1 MEHKRIN
8 DGLKYSH
15 LIFTKGGE
23 GFLETFKKIDK
34 AFGKFLTF
42 LNALT
47 AVMVFILM
55 ILITTDVIART
66 AFDHPFQ
73 GVSEIVSNCIIILC
87 FFEIPYIL
95 MRGSHVRTTLVYDR
109 VGPKGKNL
117 IDFAACLIG
126 ALVFT
131 LVLISSWPGFVHAVK
146 IGDSE
151 IAGSVRITTIP
162 GRLSIIIGSVLM
174 IIESVFLAIKNVIK
188 LVKPDAFDDEKEQ
201 KLTDSDAEG
210 GMVQI

>member
-1 MEHKRIN
+1 M
-8 DGLKYSH
+8 
-15 LIFTKGGE
+15 
-23 GFLETFKKIDK
+23 ETFKKIDR

-55 ILITTDVIART
+55 ILITADVIART
-66 AFDHPFQ
+66 VFNHPFQ

-109 VGPKGKNL
+109 LGNRGKYVIDL
-117 IDFAACLIG
+117 ISSLLGI
-126 ALVFT
+126 VIFT
-131 LVLISSWPGFVHAVK
+131 FILISSWPGFVHAVK

-151 IAGSVRITTIP
+151 IAGSVRITTVP
-162 GRLSIIIGSVLM
+162 GRLSVILGSGLM
-174 IIESVFLAIKNVIK
+174 ILESLILAIKNVIR
-188 LVKPDAFDDEKEQ
+188 LIKPDAFDEPKEQ